1 MKFTEQLSKQ
11 VEELREL
18 IKEQNE
24 LYKHFET
31 RESKILNKW
40 CSNHIGKRQNKSNY

>member
-1 MKFTEQLSKQ
+1 MSLFYIMKFTEQLSKQ

-24 LYKHFET
+24 L
-31 RESKILNKW
+31 
-40 CSNHIGKRQNKSNY
+40 